1 MCAKR
6 TLMESKEHNKEPQP
20 KRIKRAPILSIK
32 VAASLLRA
40 NEVVAFPTETVYG
53 LGGNAFSDEAV
64 AKIFSAKGRPSD
76 NPLIVHVS
84 KLDEVKPFVKEITP
98 LARKLGEKLWPG
110 PLSIIFPLRDSSPR
124 PLSALVTAGLRT
136 VAVRIPNHPVALELL
151 RAVQLPIAAPSAN
164 TSGRPSPTS
173 AEHVMHDLGDKI
185 AGIVEGGCSSVGMES
200 TVVLLGENPKV
211 TILRPGGC
219 TLEQIAEI
227 VGKDQ
232 VVYDKSMLREDSIPM
247 APGMKYRH
255 YAPQAPL
262 TLTDCSDDDFR
273 KLLEKH
279 LVDNA
284 SLGVI
289 VTREHS
295 HLSWMKANDHVE
307 VVVVGSRGPA
317 EDTLKE
323 VAANIFGALRKLDNT
338 NVVRIFSESFPL
350 TLLGFTIM
358 NRLKKAAER

>member
-1 MCAKR
+1 
-6 TLMESKEHNKEPQP
+6 MESKEHDQEGKP
-20 KRIKRAPILSIK
+20 KRIKRAPTLSIK
-32 VAASLLRA
+32 AAAAQLRA
-40 NEVVAFPTETVYG
+40 NQVVAFPTETVYG
-53 LGGNAFSDEAV
+53 LGGNAYSDEAV
-64 AKIFSAKGRPSD
+64 LKIFSAKGRPSD

-84 KLDEVKPFVKEITP
+84 TLDEVKPFVKEITP

-110 PLSIIFPLRDSSPR
+110 PLSIIFPLWDSPLR

-136 VAVRIPNHPVALELL
+136 VAIRIPNHPVALELL
-151 RAVQLPIAAPSAN
+151 REVQLPIAAPSAN

-173 AEHVMHDLGDKI
+173 AAHVMHDLSDKI

-200 TVVLLGENPKV
+200 TVVLLGEDPKV

-219 TLEQIAEI
+219 TLEQIAEV

-232 VVYDKSMLREDSIPM
+232 VVYDKSMIRTDTIPM

-273 KLLEKH
+273 KLLLKH
-279 LVDNA
+279 LVDDV

-289 VTREHS
+289 VTRDHS
-295 HLSWMKANDHVE
+295 HLNWMKNNDRVE
-307 VVVVGSRGPA
+307 VVIVGSRGAA
-317 EDTLKE
+317 EETLKE

-338 NVVRIFSESFPL
+338 KVVRIFSESFPL
-350 TLLGFTIM
+350 TSLGFTIM
-358 NRLKKAAER
+358 NRLRKAAEQ